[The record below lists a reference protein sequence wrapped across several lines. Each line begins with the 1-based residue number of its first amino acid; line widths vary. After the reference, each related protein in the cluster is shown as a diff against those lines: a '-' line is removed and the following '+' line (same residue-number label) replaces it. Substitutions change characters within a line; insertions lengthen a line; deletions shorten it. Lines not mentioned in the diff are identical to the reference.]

1 MTSFSVQTLDHVTV
15 SVPRHL
21 EANVLDWYSVT
32 LGLER
37 LPKPEGTRTSGG
49 WFQAG
54 TSQVHVAVEP
64 QVSERPGHFGVV
76 VDDFQGAVDRLR
88 RAGSEIE
95 DARTIPGR
103 LRCYTRDP
111 AGNTI
116 EIVCYEGA
124 GA

>member
-49 WFQAG
+49 WFRAG
-54 TSQVHVAVEP
+54 LSQVHVTVEP
-64 QVSERPGHFGVV
+64 QVSGRSGHFGLV
-76 VDDFQGAVDRLR
+76 VDDFQSAVDRLR

-116 EIVCYEGA
+116 EIVCYEGP